1 MVRFWIYFEERASSF
16 AKGLNVWEI
25 EDSKKTIILDPDN

>member
-1 MVRFWIYFEERASSF
+1 MVRFWIYFEERAN
-16 AKGLNVWEI
+16 GLNVWEI